1 MPNCSTSSDTACRK
15 SWQKRKSR
23 WRSDW
28 PLDGRPSVC
37 WPADWSGGDVKK
49 QGAAGQ
55 PDRAFSFLRLFAG
68 EASQKGCH
76 RLLAVMQQGCGS
88 MENTL
93 PLIALAAYLCAWPRH
108 PSLMG
113 LRMLSIQ
120 IFYLAPYLA

>member
-49 QGAAGQ
+49 QGAHRTGRLSMRLATPSHIYGMADAIKTDILSCSIPCLSKPNLQ
-55 PDRAFSFLRLFAG
+55 WPDLQCNLIPLFA
-68 EASQKGCH
+68 SQAEKGH
-76 RLLAVMQQGCGS
+76 NSGSLFIQPPGCS
-88 MENTL
+88 
-93 PLIALAAYLCAWPRH
+93 
-108 PSLMG
+108 
-113 LRMLSIQ
+113 
-120 IFYLAPYLA
+120 